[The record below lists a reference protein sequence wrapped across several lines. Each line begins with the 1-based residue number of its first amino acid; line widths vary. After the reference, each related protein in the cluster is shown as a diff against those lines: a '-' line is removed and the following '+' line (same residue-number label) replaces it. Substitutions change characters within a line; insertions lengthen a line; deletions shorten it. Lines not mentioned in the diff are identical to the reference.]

1 MGLQVLQ
8 GQAVLQGLQG
18 LQEQVVH
25 QGVVVK
31 VGFPQDKYTTSMNH
45 KIQMFQDIKFYR
57 QTHQVLHNKRL
68 QQV

>member
-45 KIQMFQDIKFYR
+45 KIQMFQDIKF
-57 QTHQVLHNKRL
+57 
-68 QQV
+68 